1 VRTALEW
8 LAPVPGQRVLDL
20 GCGRGFA
27 LALLDAFGAAPL
39 AGVDCDATALGVART
54 ALPQGVAIARADAAR
69 TPFRDACFERVL
81 CSEVLEHVA
90 DDAAVLREIRRV
102 LVPGGRVAITVPN
115 ADYPILW
122 DPVNKL
128 LERVAA
134 THVRRGPLAGI
145 WAGHLRLY
153 GEAELR
159 ARVESAGLTVLEVR
173 RTTRHALPF
182 HHLLVYGIGKPLL
195 LAGAL
200 PRGVARGVDRH
211 AARTRTP
218 RDVGVALRLALR
230 VVDAVDRRNAAS
242 EPAGTPTVNLCLLAR
257 REPEI
262 RSLADAP

>member
-8 LAPVPGQRVLDL
+8 LAPAPGQRVLDL

-27 LALLDAFGAAPL
+27 LGTLDALGAAPL
-39 AGVDCDATALGVART
+39 AGVDCDPIALRVARA
-54 ALPQGVAIARADAAR
+54 ALAKHVALARADVAR

-81 CSEVLEHVA
+81 CSEVLEHVS

-102 LVPGGRVAITVPN
+102 LAPDGRVAITVPN
-115 ADYPILW
+115 ADYPWLW

-128 LERVAA
+128 LERVAG
-134 THVRRGPLAGI
+134 THVRRGPFAGI

-153 GEAELR
+153 REPELR
-159 ARVESAGLTVLEVR
+159 ARVAAAGLEVLEVR
-173 RTTRHALPF
+173 HTTRHALPF

-211 AARTRTP
+211 AARARTTRE
-218 RDVGVALRLALR
+218 VGAALRAALR
-230 VVDAVDRRNAAS
+230 VVDAVDRRNAAT
-242 EPAGTPTVNLCLLAR
+242 EPAGMPTVNVCLLAR
-257 REPEI
+257 RVETGSRGRLP
-262 RSLADAP
+262 